1 MRKER
6 ILIKCNLLKSNHLYC
21 NMQINN
27 IEGYF
32 IIDTGASNSC
42 VGFKHKDFFKL
53 EKFVKSYSA
62 SGAGSEKFDAYK
74 TKKAFVSHNGNKI
87 EKINFLLIEM
97 DSINKALNQNE
108 DITIHGIIGADIL
121 KKKKALINYSN
132 LELIF

>member
-1 MRKER
+1 
-6 ILIKCNLLKSNHLYC
+6 
-21 NMQINN
+21 MQINN

-97 DSINKALNQNE
+97 DSINEGQLTSFAFDNLGIRSTIYSVSALFLWFR
-108 DITIHGIIGADIL
+108 HRIGGHF
-121 KKKKALINYSN
+121 SHHS
-132 LELIF
+132 